1 MEIQKRKTEK
11 GMIVSVSGRLDAVT
25 SPDFEKE
32 MEGCLADGETVLV
45 VDLPGLEYISSAGL
59 RSILAITKKLKARN
73 GKIILSSL
81 QDMVKEVFEISG
93 FSKILP
99 IFPTKEDAL
108 SNL

>member
-1 MEIQKRKTEK
+1 MEIRKQKTEK
-11 GMIVSVSGRLDAVT
+11 GLLVSVSGRLDAVT

-32 MEGCLADGETVLV
+32 MDGCLAGGEKVLV
-45 VDLPGLEYISSAGL
+45 VDLLGLEYISSAGL

-73 GKIILSSL
+73 GKIVLASL

-99 IFPTKEDAL
+99 VFSSKEEAL
-108 SNL
+108 SQL

>member
-11 GMIVSVSGRLDAVT
+11 CMIVSVSGRLDAVT

-73 GKIILSSL
+73 GKIVLSSL